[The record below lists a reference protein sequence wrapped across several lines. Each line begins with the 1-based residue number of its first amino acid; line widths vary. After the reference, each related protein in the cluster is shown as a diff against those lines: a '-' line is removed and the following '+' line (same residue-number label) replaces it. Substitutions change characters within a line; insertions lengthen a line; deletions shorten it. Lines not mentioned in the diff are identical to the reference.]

1 MQISHSAITSPVFEL
16 VKTVLFDITLGDDYI
31 PTRIEIWQDT
41 MRIDRFR
48 CYVWELEYFN
58 LNPTFPQDDQGS
70 SIHKCTDIVQV
81 ERSWRY
87 GRTNRFNYQEF
98 TATSIEEALT
108 MFVDDLKEE
117 LEWITDE
124 KAN

>member
-16 VKTVLFDITLGDDYI
+16 VKTVLIDITLGDDYI

-41 MRIDRFR
+41 KRKDRFR
-48 CYVWELEYFN
+48 CYVWELEHFN

-70 SIHKCTDIVQV
+70 SIQNSTDIVQV

-98 TATSIEEALT
+98 EATSIEEALA

-117 LEWITDE
+117 LEWITGE
-124 KAN
+124 EAN